1 MLEYTIQKWTKEG
14 MEKWLTNPKGNL
26 MKKNIYVCFTLLF
39 FIVSVSVLSSCAF
52 TKDQPTD
59 VELLSSIENAFVSVA
74 KRSTPAIVGIIA
86 FREAE
91 NRRYHRQEASGLI
104 FREDG
109 HILTNEHVIRDAAH
123 IRVQLIDESEF
134 NAKLVGVD
142 RPTDIAVL
150 KIDAKEVLP
159 VLPLA
164 NSEDVQV
171 GQFAIAIGNPFR
183 LNHTVT
189 TGIVSG
195 KGRSLLPDGGI
206 IRYQDFIQTDAWIN
220 TGNSGGP
227 LLNIHG
233 EVIGINA
240 LIRRAD
246 DTPATGAVRAG
257 AGFAISS
264 NLVEKIGTQLIANG
278 RIIRGFLGIG
288 MEETPQGIRILR
300 VARNMP
306 AHLSGLQRDDIII
319 EYNGKKVTDTS
330 QFKMWI
336 ADSQVGK
343 QSKITVLRN
352 GHQRMFNVTIVEM
365 PALRA
370 GRPFETDSVAWKR
383 LGLTVRKLEKGDFE
397 RYTYLTDEDQGV
409 IVEMVQE
416 NTPIPQGTLIVAVNG
431 EKINSVQELEAL
443 LQKQQQD
450 LKQLTLDVKSSHGR
464 EKITMQLKPT
474 TD

>member
-1 MLEYTIQKWTKEG
+1 M
-14 MEKWLTNPKGNL
+14 N
-26 MKKNIYVCFTLLF
+26 KNIHVRFILLIF
-39 FIVSVSVLSSCAF
+39 LISTSIICSCAF
-52 TKDQPTD
+52 VKDQPTD
-59 VELLSSIENAFVSVA
+59 VELLSAIENAFVSVA
-74 KRSTPAIVGIIA
+74 ERSTPAIVGVVS
-86 FREAE
+86 FRETE
-91 NRRYHRQEASGLI
+91 DGKYHRQEGSGFI

-109 HILTNEHVIRDAAH
+109 HILTNEHVVRDAAG
-123 IRVQLIDESEF
+123 IRVRLLDESVHD
-134 NAKLVGVD
+134 AKLVGVD

-150 KIDAKEVLP
+150 KINAKKALP

-164 NSEDVQV
+164 NSEEVQV

-195 KGRSLLPDGGI
+195 KGRSFLSDRNL

-227 LLNIHG
+227 LLNIRG
-233 EVIGINA
+233 EVIGINS

-246 DTPATGAVRAG
+246 NTPATGAVRAG

-278 RIIRGFLGIG
+278 RIIRGFLGIE
-288 MEETPQGIRILR
+288 MEEVRQGIRIAR

-306 AHLSGLQRDDIII
+306 AHLSGLQRNDIII
-319 EYNGKKVTDTS
+319 KYNGEKVRDTS

-352 GHQRMFNVTIVEM
+352 GHERMFNVTIVEM

-370 GRPFETDSVAWKR
+370 GRPFETDSVAWRR
-383 LGLTVRKLEKGDFE
+383 LGLSVRKLKKGDFE
-397 RYTYLTDEDQGV
+397 RYTYLTDKDQGV
-409 IVEMVQE
+409 IVEMVRE
-416 NTPIPQGTLIVAVNG
+416 NSPIPQGTLIVAVNG
-431 EKINSVQELEAL
+431 QKVNSVQELEAI
-443 LQKQQQD
+443 LQKQQQE
-450 LKQLTLDVKSSHGR
+450 LEQLILDVKSSHGT
-464 EKITMQLKPT
+464 EKITMQLKP
-474 TD
+474 